1 MEREREVARLRRTH
15 EREIYVLKRKLHEAT
30 SVLQQQELEQQLLQ
44 RRRHDNDFE
53 VFCGIGV
60 TVESFCMVGSGSN
73 AHIEYSVKVVCQ
85 DDAWTILRR
94 FRKFRDL
101 VSHPVSLNTD

>member
-1 MEREREVARLRRTH
+1 MERERELTRLRRTH

-30 SVLQQQELEQQLLQ
+30 SVLQQQQQQEQQH
-44 RRRHDNDFE
+44 RRHDNDFD
-53 VFCGIGV
+53 VFCGVGV
-60 TVESFCMVGSGSN
+60 TVQSFCMVGSGSN

-94 FRKFRDL
+94 FRRFRDL
-101 VSHPVSLNTD
+101 VSQFFVT